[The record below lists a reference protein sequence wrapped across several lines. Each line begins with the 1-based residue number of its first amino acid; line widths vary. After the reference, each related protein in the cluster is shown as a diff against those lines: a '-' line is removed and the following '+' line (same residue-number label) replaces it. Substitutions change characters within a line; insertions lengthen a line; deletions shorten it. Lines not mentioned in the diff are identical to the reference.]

1 MTDKINWIIKNLHLI
16 VSLSIV
22 VPTAIIYG
30 SPSVLPVFLDIQV
43 NTIDLS
49 NMLKAIMGLYLGIS
63 LVWVLGIWKSKFWK
77 SATQLNILFMLSL
90 ATGRALSMFAD
101 GSPTGAYIFGIIA
114 EFMIGLFSIY
124 QLKKYSKERIET
136 QKETSS

>member
-1 MTDKINWIIKNLHLI
+1 MKDRVNRIFKNLHLI
-16 VSLSIV
+16 ISLSIV

-63 LVWVLGIWKSKFWK
+63 LVWVLGIWKTEYWK

-101 GSPTGAYIFGIIA
+101 GSPTGGYIFGIIA
-114 EFMIGLFSIY
+114 EFVIGLFSIY
-124 QLKKYSKERIET
+124 QLKKYSKE
-136 QKETSS
+136 